1 MTLGINIKK
10 VSNFQYNIM
19 DTQTLSDGF
28 VCKEIKI
35 GEILFEKV
43 LKKWFYVQKDVIF
56 ISYNQ
61 WVIINKKFEELN
73 KTIPK
78 YQRNKDKEE

>member
-19 DTQTLSDGF
+19 DIQTLSDGTK
-28 VCKEIKI
+28 CNEIKI
-35 GEILFEKV
+35 GELYFEKV
-43 LKKWFYVQKDVIF
+43 LKKWFYIQRDVIF
-56 ISYNQ
+56 VSYNQ
-61 WVIINKKFEELN
+61 WVIINNKFEELN

-78 YQRNKDKEE
+78 YQRNKSKEE

>member
-1 MTLGINIKK
+1 MTRGIHIKK

-28 VCKEIKI
+28 VCGEIKI

-56 ISYNQ
+56 VSFNQ
-61 WVIINKKFEELN
+61 WQIINAKFIELN

-78 YQRNKDKEE
+78 YQRNKDK